1 MTKVIEVKNIRKY
14 YLKAS
19 EYSLNDISL
28 TINKGVKLGIFGPN
42 GAGKTTLISIRLLQV
57 V

>member
-19 EYSLNDISL
+19 EYSLDHISL
-28 TINKGVKLGIFGPN
+28 TINKGISS
-42 GAGKTTLISIRLLQV
+42 TLLLSGSSFI
-57 V
+57 